1 MKAILLALQHY
12 ILPVCLILF
21 ILIAVFLFLFVL
33 GSDMRRRNP
42 EYRREMDEKQMRV
55 ISEMQERN
63 QKDDEGQK

>member
-63 QKDDEGQK
+63 QKDDEDQK